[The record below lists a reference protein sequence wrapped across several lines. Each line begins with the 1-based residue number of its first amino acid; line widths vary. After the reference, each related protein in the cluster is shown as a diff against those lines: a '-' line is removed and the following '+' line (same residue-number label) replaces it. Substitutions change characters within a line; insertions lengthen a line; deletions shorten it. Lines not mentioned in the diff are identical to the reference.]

1 MNFLSNRSYGRDIL
15 KVCLDHGTRK
25 ENGVSPVRIL
35 TDDHPIL
42 RSGDLNPLSYKKL
55 LRSCVASVMHTIRI
69 NNVKNIFPALSNFNT
84 VRFFAATEDLETSG
98 NCISVVFPA
107 VRIQEVTSWDDTKN
121 CYYTCPYPTFTKSAL
136 PVSRSNEFNFAIS
149 CSSVL

>member
-42 RSGDLNPLSYKKL
+42 RSEDLNPLSYKKL

-69 NNVKNIFPALSNFNT
+69 NNVKNIFLSFQFQYRQIFCRNRRSRNFWEFHQ
-84 VRFFAATEDLETSG
+84 RSFPRSSYSRG
-98 NCISVVFPA
+98 NKLGRYQKLLLYLPI
-107 VRIQEVTSWDDTKN
+107 
-121 CYYTCPYPTFTKSAL
+121 PYL
-136 PVSRSNEFNFAIS
+136 
-149 CSSVL
+149 C

>member
-1 MNFLSNRSYGRDIL
+1 MNFFVKSLLWKRYL

-42 RSGDLNPLSYKKL
+42 RSEDLNPLSYKKL

-69 NNVKNIFPALSNFNT
+69 NNVKNIFLALSNFNT

-98 NCISVVFPA
+98 N
-107 VRIQEVTSWDDTKN
+107 
-121 CYYTCPYPTFTKSAL
+121 
-136 PVSRSNEFNFAIS
+136 
-149 CSSVL
+149 

>member
-42 RSGDLNPLSYKKL
+42 RSEDLNPLSYKKL

-69 NNVKNIFPALSNFNT
+69 NNVKNIFLALSNFNT
-84 VRFFAATEDLETSG
+84 VRFFCRNRRSRNFWELHQRSFPRSSYSRG
-98 NCISVVFPA
+98 NKLGRYQKLLLYLPI
-107 VRIQEVTSWDDTKN
+107 
-121 CYYTCPYPTFTKSAL
+121 PYL
-136 PVSRSNEFNFAIS
+136 
-149 CSSVL
+149 C